1 MSDTLHLNPSRAT
14 DINGFAVPGAL
25 AYFYNSGTSTLRR
38 VYADAAGATPLPQ
51 PVQANGAGL
60 FPMIFDLAA
69 GEARVVVTTP
79 EGAMLPGYPLDPV
92 PRSSVGDAGAR
103 GIVFAATDDIP
114 VTNVQAAIERVQE
127 NIVAPLADFGLG
139 VTGNAVLVNDLD
151 SPTRASGFYRYDGT
165 TAGTFPAGVVAANGG
180 VLSIW
185 RQTSTRLLQ
194 QLSPI
199 TGGRVWQR
207 IHDGAWGP
215 WRWLLTSADTV
226 DDATWRAGTSTV
238 PAAVTPAAVRA
249 ALGVAAGAPV
259 YACRAWVNFDGSG
272 TTPVIR
278 ASGNVSGVTKPSSGR
293 YVVTLAEAMPDANYA
308 VSATANSGAEFSARV
323 TAQTA
328 TTITI
333 EVMGDYS
340 NRQNPSHISAA
351 VFA

>member
-1 MSDTLHLNPSRAT
+1 MSDTLHLNPSRAL
-14 DINGFAVPGAL
+14 DVNGYSVPGAL

-69 GEARVVVTTP
+69 GDAKVIVTTP
-79 EGAMLPGYPLDPV
+79 EGAMLPGYPLDPA
-92 PRSSVGDAGAR
+92 PRSSVGVAGAR
-103 GIVFAATDDIP
+103 GIVFAPTDDIP
-114 VTNVQAAIERVQE
+114 VTNVQDAIERVQN

-139 VTGNAVLVNDLD
+139 VTGNAPLVNDLD

-165 TAGTFPAGVVAANGG
+165 TAGTFPSGVVAANGG

-194 QLSPI
+194 QLSPV

-215 WRWLLTSADTV
+215 WRWLLTSADTE
-226 DDATWRAGTSTV
+226 DEATWAAGVSTV

-249 ALGVAAGAPV
+249 SVAALAVGEGQ
-259 YACRAWVNFDGSG
+259 AWVDVTATRQRNTPYQNDTGRAIGVNIYGGSSGIWLSGDGTSWVQVTFSPNEWNTQFALVPPGHYYRWGASGSG
-272 TTPVIR
+272 GMT
-278 ASGNVSGVTKPSSGR
+278 
-293 YVVTLAEAMPDANYA
+293 
-308 VSATANSGAEFSARV
+308 GAERWAELR
-323 TAQTA
+323 
-328 TTITI
+328 
-333 EVMGDYS
+333 
-340 NRQNPSHISAA
+340 
-351 VFA
+351 

>member
-1 MSDTLHLNPSRAT
+1 MSDTLHLNPSRAL
-14 DINGFAVPGAL
+14 DINGLAVPGAL

-69 GEARVVVTTP
+69 GDAKVVVTTP
-79 EGAMLPGYPLDPV
+79 EGAMLPGYPLDPA
-92 PRSSVGDAGAR
+92 PRSSVGDTGAR

-114 VTNVQAAIERVQE
+114 VTNVQAAIERVQD

-165 TAGTFPAGVVAANGG
+165 TAGTFPADVVAADGG

-185 RQTSTRLLQ
+185 RQTSSRLLQ

-207 IHDGAWGP
+207 VHDGAWGP

-226 DDATWRAGTSTV
+226 DDATWRAGVSTV
-238 PAAVTPAAVRA
+238 PAAVTPAAMRA
-249 ALGVAAGAPV
+249 GVAALALGEGQEWQDVTASRTHSTAYTNDTGRTISVAIFGARSV
-259 YACRAWVNFDGSG
+259 GGDRHIQVTDSSGAWVPVGIVVGDGRQAQVFEVPAG
-272 TTPVIR
+272 RDYRINGAATVIFWSELR
-278 ASGNVSGVTKPSSGR
+278 
-293 YVVTLAEAMPDANYA
+293 
-308 VSATANSGAEFSARV
+308 
-323 TAQTA
+323 
-328 TTITI
+328 
-333 EVMGDYS
+333 
-340 NRQNPSHISAA
+340 
-351 VFA
+351 